1 MARTR
6 AQRRRQTLYLTLALA
21 ATLIVLL
28 FARDVTR
35 SAHGAIGPRRSENRS
50 FGALANV
57 LIAQENVFD
66 AHLAY
71 LLAHGETLSRPVF
84 AARLKQLN
92 QLLPTWTTE
101 AGLLR
106 RPKLAH
112 SVNDALVQQTE
123 QRVDAYQSMFTTI
136 ARRLTLPWPAVP
148 ATSLVVTDPVQT
160 LVATSLQ
167 WGIDRRSLVREPGL
181 VHLDALTTS
190 SATIYSGAGVTQ
202 LVAAPSL
209 ALVRGIAIAAVAVKP
224 SPLPAVA
231 GELLLPPVA
240 SVHLGVSV
248 LNAAYA
254 TQPVTLVVTFH
265 PSVGP
270 VQRQVLTVTL
280 GPLASYAFVP
290 KNLATRPSERGTLV
304 ISLTG
309 ARAASN
315 MTRSRTYQVRMSPSG
330 NG

>member
-21 ATLIVLL
+21 ATLMVLI

-50 FGALANV
+50 FGALANALV
-57 LIAQENVFD
+57 AQENLFD

-71 LLAHGETLSRPVF
+71 LLAHGDSLSRPVF
-84 AARLKQLN
+84 AARLEQLN

-101 AGLLR
+101 GDLLR

-112 SVNDALVQQTE
+112 NVNDAVARQTE
-123 QRVDAYQSMFTTI
+123 LRVDAYQSMFATI
-136 ARRLTLPWPAVP
+136 ARRLSLPWPTVP
-148 ATSLVVTDPVQT
+148 APSLAVTDPVRT
-160 LVATSLQ
+160 LVATSQQ
-167 WGIDRRSLVREPGL
+167 WGIDRWSLVREPGL
-181 VHLDALTTS
+181 VHLDSLTTV
-190 SATIYSGAGVTQ
+190 SATIYAGPGVTR
-202 LVAAPSL
+202 LVASPSL
-209 ALVRGIAIAAVAVKP
+209 ALVRAIAIAAVAVEP
-224 SPLPAVA
+224 SPLPAVP
-231 GELLLPPVA
+231 GELLLPPVT

-248 LNAAYA
+248 LNGAYA
-254 TQPVTLVVTFH
+254 TQPVTLVVTFR

-290 KNLATRPSERGTLV
+290 KSLTTRPSERGTLV
-304 ISLTG
+304 ISLSG
-309 ARAASN
+309 AKAIVN
-315 MTRSRTYQVRMSPSG
+315 LTRSRAYQVRMSPSG